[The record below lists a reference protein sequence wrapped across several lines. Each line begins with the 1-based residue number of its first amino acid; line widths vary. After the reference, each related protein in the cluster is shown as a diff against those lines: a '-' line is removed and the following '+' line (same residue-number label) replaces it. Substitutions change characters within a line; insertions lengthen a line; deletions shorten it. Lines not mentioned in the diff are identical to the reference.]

1 VSPKKGSALVLV
13 GTIKGA
19 FVLNSDPSRERWE
32 VSGPHFPGRVVYSM
46 AYDGRRWRQR
56 IWSSSTHFAFGHP
69 RHPDTAYIF
78 PLERE
83 KRCSPDGKLRVFRT
97 RDTGNSWQPLSK
109 GFPDEPAYETV
120 LRDGLNTDTLK
131 PAGIYFGTRSGKVC
145 GSPDEGESRSLI
157 LQGVPAITCVK
168 AAAV

>member
-1 VSPKKGSALVLV
+1 MAVH
-13 GTIKGA
+13 
-19 FVLNSDPSRERWE
+19 
-32 VSGPHFPGRVVYSM
+32 PH
-46 AYDGRRWRQR
+46 
-56 IWSSSTHFAFGHP
+56 
-69 RHPDTAYIF
+69 HPDTAYVF

-83 KRCSPDGKLRVFRT
+83 MRCSPDGKLRVYRT
-97 RDTGNSWQPLSK
+97 RDAGNSWQPLSK

-131 PAGIYFGTRSGKVC
+131 PAGIYFGTRSGKVY
-145 GSPDEGESRSLI
+145 GSRDEGETWSLI